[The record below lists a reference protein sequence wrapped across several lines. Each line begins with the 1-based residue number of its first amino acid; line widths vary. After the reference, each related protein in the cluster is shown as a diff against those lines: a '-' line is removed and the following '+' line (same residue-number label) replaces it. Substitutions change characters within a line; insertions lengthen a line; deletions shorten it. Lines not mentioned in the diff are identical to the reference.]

1 MTQESIFALA
11 YEDETE
17 LPQSPSAD
25 RSRFIK
31 PALVS
36 LAGLLAAGAVIWG
49 VDRFEGSDKASAH
62 ESTRAQTLAYVNAE
76 LTPQQLQQLLAET
89 DGDEAEIIVN
99 GDDAK
104 VRNAAIPLSGLPVE
118 QANPFFLGQRAGTD
132 AERALLCMTQAVYF
146 EAGFEPE
153 SGKRAVAQVVL
164 NRMRHPSY
172 PNSVCGVI
180 YEGSNRRVC
189 QFSFTCDGSLRR
201 IPAAGAWAS
210 ARAVAVAALAGHV
223 EASVGTATHY
233 HADYVLPNWA
243 FKLAKIT
250 KIGAHIFYRFPGKWG
265 GTSTLRG
272 TYAGHEIIPSL
283 KQSLSDEI
291 EMAELAA
298 GQDALQIPTQAAES
312 VDITD
317 RRAANDI
324 GGRLDVSKGWTLSI
338 PDPTATRSSY
348 EALTA
353 KQSQSAVTSNTAA
366 APVEAAQ

>member
-1 MTQESIFALA
+1 MTQDSIFTATYGDAYDEEQDTSPGRALP
-11 YEDETE
+11 T
-17 LPQSPSAD
+17 
-25 RSRFIK
+25 RFVK
-31 PALVS
+31 PALVA
-36 LAGLLAAGAVIWG
+36 LAGVLAAGLIIWG
-49 VDRFEGSDKASAH
+49 VDRFEGSDQASAH
-62 ESTRAQTLAYVNAE
+62 ETTRAQTLAYANAD
-76 LTPQQLQQLLAET
+76 LSPQQLQELLAET

-104 VRNAAIPLSGLPVE
+104 LRNAAIPLSGLPVE
-118 QANPFFLGQRAGTD
+118 QANPFFMAQRTGTD

-201 IPAAGAWAS
+201 IPAAGAWQS
-210 ARAVAVAALAGHV
+210 ARAVAIAALAGHV

-265 GTSTLRG
+265 GTSTLRNV
-272 TYAGHEIIPSL
+272 YAGHEVIPSL

-298 GQDALQIPTQAAES
+298 GQDALQIPTGAAES

-353 KQSQSAVTSNTAA
+353 KQSPTNTAA
-366 APVEAAQ
+366 APAEAAQ